1 MGLRINVDLETS
13 GGPTQELYVRL
24 DTLNLN
30 KVASKIKYVVSY
42 WIDKD
47 HALRFN
53 RTYLEQPRPGANGIL
68 AREVVYYENE
78 ESEGIELTLPLAF
91 EAYPVSKQVITLP
104 VFEMKPTVVEVPYIS
119 FDENGDEVTKYRKIE
134 EEKRVEVGT
143 KEEERHIIDN
153 EKLFN
158 IQETCYDDLRIKLT
172 EFFPEDSIEN
182 A

>member
-13 GGPTQELYVRL
+13 GGPTQELYVRI

-30 KVASKIKYVVSY
+30 KVASKIKYFVSY

-53 RTYLEQPRPGANGIL
+53 RTYLEQARPGANGIV
-68 AREVVYYENE
+68 AREVVYYADEN
-78 ESEGIELTLPLAF
+78 SDGTELTLPLLF
-91 EAYPVSKQVITLP
+91 ETRPVSKQIITLP
-104 VFEMKPTVVEVPYIS
+104 VYEMKPTVVEVPYVS

-134 EEKRVEVGT
+134 EEKRVEVGK

-158 IQETCYDDLRIKLT
+158 IQETCYEDMKKQLSEI
-172 EFFPEDSIEN
+172 FPLDSIEN

>member
-53 RTYLEQPRPGANGIL
+53 RTYLEQVRPGANGIV
-68 AREVVYYENE
+68 AREVVYYENDD
-78 ESEGIELTLPLAF
+78 SEA
-91 EAYPVSKQVITLP
+91 S
-104 VFEMKPTVVEVPYIS
+104 
-119 FDENGDEVTKYRKIE
+119 
-134 EEKRVEVGT
+134 
-143 KEEERHIIDN
+143 
-153 EKLFN
+153 
-158 IQETCYDDLRIKLT
+158 
-172 EFFPEDSIEN
+172 
-182 A
+182 

>member
-13 GGPTQELYVRL
+13 GGPTQDLYVRL

-78 ESEGIELTLPLAF
+78 ESDGTELTLPLAF
-91 EAYPVSKQVITLP
+91 EAYPVSKQVISLP
-104 VFEMKPTVVEVPYIS
+104 VFEMKPTVVEVPYVS

-153 EKLFN
+153 TKLFN
-158 IQETCYDDLRIKLT
+158 IQETCYEDLRIKLT

>member
-13 GGPTQELYVRL
+13 GGPTQDLYVRL

-78 ESEGIELTLPLAF
+78 ESDGTELTLPLAF
-91 EAYPVSKQVITLP
+91 EAYPVSKQVISLP
-104 VFEMKPTVVEVPYIS
+104 VFEMKPTIVEVPYIS

-153 EKLFN
+153 TKLFN
-158 IQETCYDDLRIKLT
+158 IQETCYEDLRIKLT

>member
-42 WIDKD
+42 RIDKA

-78 ESEGIELTLPLAF
+78 ESDGTELTLPLAF

-158 IQETCYDDLRIKLT
+158 IQETCYEDLRIKLT

>member
-13 GGPTQELYVRL
+13 GGPTQDLYVRL

-78 ESEGIELTLPLAF
+78 ESDGTELTLPLAF
-91 EAYPVSKQVITLP
+91 EAYPVSKQVISLP

-134 EEKRVEVGT
+134 EEKRVELGT

-153 EKLFN
+153 TKLFN
-158 IQETCYDDLRIKLT
+158 IQETCYEDLRIKLT